1 MDQRDLILLTEGA
14 DFRLA
19 LSEDD
24 TAAGTDQGFLGL
36 LDCRNHAGQLQAVA
50 LDTRLIAAHIESL
63 RIGEILFEQLLLDID
78 RDIDEHRSLAAGV
91 RNVKGL
97 FEDMGNFVRAADQVG
112 IFDKR
117 LGCAAHIRL
126 LENIASEEGGID
138 LPRDGNERNGV
149 RIGGCECRD

>member
-36 LDCRNHAGQLQAVA
+36 LDCRNHAGHLQAVA

-63 RIGEILFEQLLLDID
+63 RIEEILFEQLLLDID

-91 RNVKGL
+91 
-97 FEDMGNFVRAADQVG
+97 EDMGNFVRAADQVG

-126 LENIASEEGGID
+126 LENIAPEEGGID

-149 RIGGCECRD
+149 RIGGRERRD